1 MQMANAMRLIHSQC
15 HAVPRRVI
23 GGVHWPAGSEE
34 LVIGMNNRIERHLYM
49 VYFFIPDAG
58 FLHSRGA
65 ELFETA
71 VDVMLCVWVPDQRW
85 HN

>member
-1 MQMANAMRLIHSQC
+1 MQMANEMRLIHSQC

-58 FLHSRGA
+58 FLHSRGSRA
-65 ELFETA
+65 FRDGCRCHA
-71 VDVMLCVWVPDQRW
+71 VCVGP
-85 HN
+85 